1 MSKRSSITKAL
12 ATKINQLLVGD
23 NSYTT
28 NLYNNC
34 YPYLKFWDEVSNF
47 PSVYITPGSET
58 REYLPSDFTWGFL
71 NLSVKLYCK
80 GDNSQQ
86 ELETL
91 LEDFEKAIDANRV
104 LTYDDVNNLQTT
116 EILVLSIT
124 TDEGLL
130 APYAVGE
137 INLQVRY
144 DIPK

>member
-12 ATKINQLLVGD
+12 STKINELLIGD
-23 NSYTT
+23 NNYTT

-34 YPYLKFWDEVSNF
+34 YPYLKFWDEVDNF

-58 REYLPSDFTWGFL
+58 REYLPSNFTLAYL

-80 GDNSQQ
+80 GENSSQD
-86 ELETL
+86 LETL
-91 LEDFEKAIDANRV
+91 LEDFENAINANRV
-104 LTYDDVNNLQTT
+104 LTYDDVNSLETT
-116 EILVLSIT
+116 EILVVSIT

-144 DIPK
+144 EIS

>member
-1 MSKRSSITKAL
+1 MSKRASITKAL
-12 ATKINQLLVGD
+12 CSKINELLVGD
-23 NSYTT
+23 SSYTT

-34 YPYLKFWDEVSNF
+34 YPYLKFWDEVDNF
-47 PSVYITPGSET
+47 PCIYITPGSET
-58 REYLPSDFTWGFL
+58 REYLPADFTWAFL

-80 GDNSQQ
+80 GDDSQQ

-104 LTYDDVNNLQTT
+104 LVYDDVNNLSTT

-130 APYAVGE
+130 SPYAVGE

-144 DIPK
+144 ELPK

>member
-12 ATKINQLLVGD
+12 STKINELLIGD
-23 NSYTT
+23 NVYTT

-34 YPYLKFWDEVSNF
+34 YPYLKFWDEVDNF

-58 REYLPSDFTWGFL
+58 REYLPANFTWAYL

-80 GDNSQQ
+80 GENSSQD
-86 ELETL
+86 LEIL
-91 LEDFEKAIDANRV
+91 LEDFENAIDANRV
-104 LTYDDVNNLQTT
+104 LTYDVVNSLETT
-116 EILVLSIT
+116 EILVVSIT

-144 DIPK
+144 ELPQ

>member
-12 ATKINQLLVGD
+12 STKINELLIGD
-23 NSYTT
+23 NNYTT

-34 YPYLKFWDEVSNF
+34 YPYLKFWDEVDNF
-47 PSVYITPGSET
+47 PSIYITPGSET
-58 REYLPSDFTWGFL
+58 REYLPSNFTWAYL

-80 GDNSQQ
+80 GENSSQD
-86 ELETL
+86 LETL
-91 LEDFEKAIDANRV
+91 LEDFENAINANRV
-104 LTYDDVNNLQTT
+104 LTYDEVNSLETT
-116 EILVLSIT
+116 EILVVSIT

-144 DIPK
+144 ELPQ

>member
-1 MSKRSSITKAL
+1 MSKRASITKAL
-12 ATKINQLLVGD
+12 CSKINELLVGD
-23 NSYTT
+23 NNYTT

-34 YPYLKFWDEVSNF
+34 YPYLKFWDEVDNF
-47 PSVYITPGSET
+47 PCIYITPGSET
-58 REYLPSDFTWGFL
+58 REYLPADFTWAFL

-80 GDNSQQ
+80 GDNSQS
-86 ELETL
+86 ELEVL

-104 LTYDDVNNLQTT
+104 LVYDDVNTLSTT

-130 APYAVGE
+130 SPYAVGE

-144 DIPK
+144 ELPK